1 MSSPKQIPRVY
12 TIPNCSRCDTL
23 KKHIKELG
31 KSFEEK
37 VFNTETQVELIMKNV
52 FGNPPILEVGSKIF
66 SSEDLFHND
75 VLNEE
80 KLKGAIDG

>member
-1 MSSPKQIPRVY
+1 M
-12 TIPNCSRCDTL
+12 